1 MSYDEEQQRRSRV
14 VVETPTARREVVET
28 QRVRV
33 PERSGYSTGVVAA
46 VALAAIAVT
55 ALLFL
60 FLTNR
65 GEDETTNT
73 NIRVATAPTPLPT
86 QPTPII
92 IQQAPPPPPVT
103 TQPAPVVI
111 TPPVTSSAPVA
122 STLPPTAPAPAP
134 TNPNDDATVQ
144 ANLGR
149 KFLDDAE
156 LASTDVTATVLSGKA
171 LLTGTVNSA
180 ELKRRAERVARTVKG
195 VRGVE
200 NKIVVRGDGGTGTE
214 PPE

>member
-33 PERSGYSTGVVAA
+33 PERTGYSAGVVAA
-46 VALAAIAVT
+46 VALTAIAVT

-65 GEDETTNT
+65 GEDEEPINT

-92 IQQAPPPPPVT
+92 IQQAPPPIT

-111 TPPVTSSAPVA
+111 TPPVTSSAPTTVA
-122 STLPPTAPAPAP
+122 VPPPTTSAPARSNP
-134 TNPNDDATVQ
+134 TDDVTVQ

-149 KFLDDAE
+149 KFMADAE
-156 LASTDVTATVLSGKA
+156 LSSTDVTATVINGQA
-171 LLTGTVNSA
+171 LLTGTVKSP
-180 ELKRRAERVARTVKG
+180 ELRRRAERVARTVKG
-195 VRGVE
+195 VRDVE
-200 NKIVVRGDGGTGTE
+200 NKIVVLADGE
-214 PPE
+214 AQPPG

>member
-46 VALAAIAVT
+46 VAIAAIAVT

-65 GEDETTNT
+65 GEDETANT
-73 NIRVATAPTPLPT
+73 NIRVTTAPTPLPT

-92 IQQAPPPPPVT
+92 IQQAPPPVM

-122 STLPPTAPAPAP
+122 STLPTTTPAPAP
-134 TNPNDDATVQ
+134 SNPNDDATVQ

-149 KFLDDAE
+149 KFFDDAE
-156 LASTDVTATVLSGKA
+156 LATTDVTATVISGKA
-171 LLTGTVNSA
+171 LLRGAVNNA

-200 NKIVVRGDGGTGTE
+200 NKIVVLGDGGTE